1 MYVNTAI
8 CLSSF
13 VNGIRNNANPFGSQ
27 YSAVLLLIALSYWHL
42 KKA

>member
-1 MYVNTAI
+1 MALEI
-8 CLSSF
+8 MQ
-13 VNGIRNNANPFGSQ
+13 IPFGSQ